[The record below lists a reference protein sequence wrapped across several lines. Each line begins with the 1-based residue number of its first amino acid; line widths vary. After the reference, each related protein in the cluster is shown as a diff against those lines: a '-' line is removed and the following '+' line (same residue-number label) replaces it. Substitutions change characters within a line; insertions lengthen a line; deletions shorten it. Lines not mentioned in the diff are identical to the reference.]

1 MLRGIYSAAASMVA
15 EMRRQQTIA
24 NNLANL
30 ATAGY
35 KQDGV
40 TLATFPSL
48 DVWRTG
54 QQPVHLG
61 PVGTGVLAAG
71 GGLDLSQGS
80 LRETRRALDVAIAG
94 RGFLAVRTEEGT
106 LYTRAGSLQVLSDGT
121 LVDAQGHP
129 LLGEGGPIR
138 VPEGD
143 VAFGPDGTMFAA
155 GQPVGRLLVVD
166 APQPEGLTKVGDNL
180 LSYAAGAMQA
190 VPEAEVNVVQ
200 GYLEDSNVD
209 GSAVMVELM
218 AATRAYEA
226 AQRAARL
233 QDGTLERAI
242 QEVGK
247 A

>member
-1 MLRGIYSAAASMVA
+1 MLKGVYSAAASMVA

-40 TLATFPSL
+40 TLAGFPSL
-48 DVWRTG
+48 DIWRTG
-54 QQPVHLG
+54 EQPIRLG
-61 PVGTGVLAAG
+61 PVGTGVIAAG
-71 GGLDLSQGS
+71 GGLDLGQGP
-80 LRETRRALDVAIAG
+80 LRETGRALDVAIVG
-94 RGFLAVRTEEGT
+94 RGFFSVRTEQGT
-106 LYTRAGSLQVLSDGT
+106 LYTRAGSLQMLPDGT
-121 LVDAQGHP
+121 LTDAQGHP
-129 LLGEGGPIR
+129 LLGEGGPIA
-138 VPEGD
+138 VPQGE
-143 VAFGPDGTMFAA
+143 VTFGTDGTVYAA

-166 APQPEGLTKVGDNL
+166 APQPQSLTKVGDYL
-180 LSYAAGAMQA
+180 LSYAAGAMQP
-190 VPEAEVNVVQ
+190 VPEGGVNIVQ

-209 GSAVMVELM
+209 GSGVMVDLM